1 MAAGSLTIEPGTL
14 SACRLWRS
22 AADLVRAALVLTT
35 FLAPCS
41 AAAATHNALPAIDI
55 TLVVRVRDV
64 NGWLALQNEVLG
76 RVPDVRVPLAF
87 SLNAGTGGRRT
98 LMIYQPRLATE
109 MLLTADR
116 PSMKIGV
123 MGKMAAAEALRSLAV
138 FQQAASEIQAGLVEN
153 RGTLVYGLFSVDAQ
167 LIELHISR

>member
-1 MAAGSLTIEPGTL
+1 ML
-14 SACRLWRS
+14 SACRRWRS
-22 AADLVRAALVLTT
+22 AADLVRAALVLTAC
-35 FLAPCS
+35 LAPCS
-41 AAAATHNALPAIDI
+41 AGAATHNALPAIDI

-76 RVPDVRVPLAF
+76 RVPDARVPLAC

-98 LMIYQPRLATE
+98 LMIYEPRLATE
-109 MLLTADR
+109 MLLTAGT

>member
-1 MAAGSLTIEPGTL
+1 MLP
-14 SACRLWRS
+14 ACRPWRS
-22 AADLVRAALVLTT
+22 AAELFRAALVLAAV
-35 FLAPCS
+35 LAACP
-41 AAAATHNALPAIDI
+41 AAAAAQNVLPAIDI

-76 RVPDVRVPLAF
+76 RVPDVRVPLAL

-98 LMIYQPRLATE
+98 LIILEPRFATE
-109 MLLTADR
+109 MLLTAGT
-116 PSMKIGV
+116 PSMKVGV
-123 MGKMAAAEALRSLAV
+123 MGKMAAAEALRGLAT

-153 RGTLVYGLFSVDAQ
+153 RVTLAYGLFSVDAQ